1 MENMNWGT
9 WLRGLI
15 SSISNGAITV
25 LAAVAVLNEVP
36 AAWKLF
42 VIGGI
47 PLLFNFFPYIK
58 QSPPPFGYKLVKE
71 EIVSQVTKTVDIPP
85 N

>member
-15 SSISNGAITV
+15 SSVSNGAITV

-47 PLLFNFFPYIK
+47 PLLFNFFSYIK

-71 EIVSQVTKTVDIPP
+71 EITSQTTKIVEPTK
-85 N
+85 

>member
-1 MENMNWGT
+1 MDSMNWGA

-25 LAAVAVLNEVP
+25 LAAVAVLNETP
-36 AAWKLF
+36 APWKLF

-47 PLLFNFFPYIK
+47 PLLFNFFSYIK
-58 QSPPPFGYKLVKE
+58 QSPPPFGYKLVKDPGAK
-71 EIVSQVTKTVDIPP
+71 VNGSSK
-85 N
+85 